1 MSKSELEHDLRQM
14 FIEYG
19 PSQVMASWNA
29 ILADFRKALQA
40 IDNPAKPNPVPT
52 ITLKNE
58 IVEPV
63 TNPPV
68 TNLRLQDLKPKAKLE
83 NTPDKDAQKEK
94 MKAHRE
100 AIQKRRQE
108 LAAQGVIPE
117 TQLTEENLKKW
128 IQQERKNY
136 WTIAEETG
144 CNDTDISNIAK
155 SKSIFSEVAMMIRKK
170 RAKL

>member
-19 PSQVMASWNA
+19 PSQVMAMWNS
-29 ILADFRKALQA
+29 ILTDFRLALQDF
-40 IDNPAKPNPVPT
+40 DNQYKHKPNPVPT

-58 IVEPV
+58 IVEPI
-63 TNPPV
+63 TNPK
-68 TNLRLQDLKPKAKLE
+68 LQDLKPKAKLE

-117 TQLTEENLKKW
+117 TLLTEENLKKW